1 MTFVLLCAKV
11 GFGQASPT
19 AERQLNVQIGA
30 AISLGSSG
38 MSRDV
43 SVRHGGWKCQ
53 GATVYATLDPHPRLG
68 MEFEGRR
75 ISSSEISESAILLGA
90 RYHKPYGPYMPYGK
104 VLAGRSQFG
113 FPKQL
118 GKPSFSTLAV
128 GAGFDY
134 RINPTLR
141 IRFDYEWQHWI
152 GFSDTVRGFPGSMN
166 PQAISIGFAYH
177 VK

>member
-1 MTFVLLCAKV
+1 
-11 GFGQASPT
+11 
-19 AERQLNVQIGA
+19 
-30 AISLGSSG
+30 
-38 MSRDV
+38 
-43 SVRHGGWKCQ
+43 
-53 GATVYATLDPHPRLG
+53 
-68 MEFEGRR
+68 
-75 ISSSEISESAILLGA
+75 
-90 RYHKPYGPYMPYGK
+90 MPYGK

-128 GAGFDY
+128 GGGFDY

-152 GFSDTVRGFPGSMN
+152 SFPGSMN
-166 PQAISIGFAYH
+166 PQVLSIGFAYH